1 MAWLANN
8 WIWIALAVAMV
19 AMHTFGHGHG
29 HGHGGHRR
37 GHRHAP
43 GSIGAT
49 QTPANETGD
58 PVKAA
63 TAVAAT
69 SSCWRSSWKGRAD
82 SPSRGDIQQGAE

>member
-1 MAWLANN
+1 MDWLANN

-29 HGHGGHRR
+29 GHRR

-43 GSIGAT
+43 NSGSTGAAR
-49 QTPANETGD
+49 TPANEADD
-58 PVKAA
+58 PVKA

-69 SSCWRSSWKGRAD
+69 EDEPHQRRHGC
-82 SPSRGDIQQGAE
+82 